1 MKIMFITK
9 TTQEV
14 KIPSR
19 SSNQSRLLFYEKGL
33 KVATVIAYIICAL
46 YLNHFV
52 LLIYF
57 YLTFFRIKNVKV
69 LEFHFTVFV

>member
-19 SSNQSRLLFYEKGL
+19 SSNQGRLLFCALKGL
-33 KVATVIAYIICAL
+33 KVATVIAYIVCAAL

-57 YLTFFRIKNVKV
+57 YLTFF
-69 LEFHFTVFV
+69 